1 MKDALGWDVTAPMMS
16 ELGWSI
22 ASQTEVLIRHIDE
35 DHYDLVVG
43 SSMGG
48 LAAANASSM
57 RPEANVRLLLLAPA
71 FGLADNWEGLGE
83 AGKNAWKQTGERRY
97 TGFEL
102 DIMLPWEF
110 MESAEKMS
118 WPNPAHPTAIMH
130 GIYDEVVPIRCSRS
144 VSEESA
150 IVVLHEVDDNHRMKE
165 SLRLIPNVVSS
176 LMEGKTGVGVQLEEF
191 HSKQANSEEK
201 LEVLNQESNEVS
213 DIKEQDVQI
222 SYEDGEDNG
231 SENEAVRKSDEAER
245 DIELIQAEMKRL
257 EAEMAQKQEV
267 LEASKEEVRTEQEAQ
282 EKIEAEAEQA
292 RLEAEA
298 KAKAEKALKEAEAEA
313 AAAKADAEE
322 ALMKAEAEEAEAE
335 EARMMAEIEEAEAE
349 EAKVEAEAA
358 KKRADE
364 AARKAEEIE
373 KNVEQIAADEE
384 KGEREELILKRVSER
399 TDQIHWDQIGR
410 AETGESDDLTRIQ
423 GIDEFTQKKLNVL
436 GIQTFDQISKMD
448 SAVTESVNE
457 VLEFMPG
464 RIDSMKWTEQAST
477 IIGLDEVDDE
487 APSAQVGIDNTEK
500 TGFNAD
506 QINWDQIGRA
516 EEMEPDDL
524 TKIEGVDETTQ
535 KKLNVLGIHSFE
547 QLSKMDPVTIEA
559 VNEALELMPGR
570 VAKMMWAQQAL
581 ANIG

>member
-1 MKDALGWDVTAPMMS
+1 
-16 ELGWSI
+16 
-22 ASQTEVLIRHIDE
+22 
-35 DHYDLVVG
+35 
-43 SSMGG
+43 
-48 LAAANASSM
+48 
-57 RPEANVRLLLLAPA
+57 
-71 FGLADNWEGLGE
+71 
-83 AGKNAWKQTGERRY
+83 
-97 TGFEL
+97 
-102 DIMLPWEF
+102 
-110 MESAEKMS
+110 
-118 WPNPAHPTAIMH
+118 
-130 GIYDEVVPIRCSRS
+130 
-144 VSEESA
+144 
-150 IVVLHEVDDNHRMKE
+150 
-165 SLRLIPNVVSS
+165 
-176 LMEGKTGVGVQLEEF
+176 
-191 HSKQANSEEK
+191 
-201 LEVLNQESNEVS
+201 
-213 DIKEQDVQI
+213 
-222 SYEDGEDNG
+222 
-231 SENEAVRKSDEAER
+231 
-245 DIELIQAEMKRL
+245 
-257 EAEMAQKQEV
+257 
-267 LEASKEEVRTEQEAQ
+267 
-282 EKIEAEAEQA
+282 
-292 RLEAEA
+292 
-298 KAKAEKALKEAEAEA
+298 
-313 AAAKADAEE
+313 
-322 ALMKAEAEEAEAE
+322 
-335 EARMMAEIEEAEAE
+335 
-349 EAKVEAEAA
+349 VEAEAA